1 MLIFRLQIS
10 QACAEYL
17 RVAGAQ
23 GSRWSRLLQHE
34 REQKQR
40 LQEVVEQ
47 LARQHDTL
55 EKSVNARPQSMRM
68 SFDDKFLQSSIESIH
83 VHIHS
88 YIHNFNL
95 SKTVSAHFISKIF
108 FFTHSGVFIIC
119 IHFENVWNSNIH
131 KAT

>member
-88 YIHNFNL
+88 TYTISIYLKLYPHTSYPKLFFLHIPAFLSSAYIL
-95 SKTVSAHFISKIF
+95 KM
-108 FFTHSGVFIIC
+108 C
-119 IHFENVWNSNIH
+119 
-131 KAT
+131 